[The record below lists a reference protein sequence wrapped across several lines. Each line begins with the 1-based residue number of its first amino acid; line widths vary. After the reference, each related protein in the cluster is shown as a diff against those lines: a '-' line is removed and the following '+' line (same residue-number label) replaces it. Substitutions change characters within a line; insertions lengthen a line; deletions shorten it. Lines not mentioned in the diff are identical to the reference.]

1 MTSTTR
7 RQSRITATEADQ
19 QLRDAFRSPSQ
30 LARTLRERVVDPTSV
45 FYSPGTLLKQEH
57 NPEHPIGYGMPD
69 DWPVFFRFDQAYRLS
84 PSFDIDSEVVSRYP
98 NDDDM
103 VASGWL
109 LGDDLLRNQANVVSS
124 QVGDGTVVTMGS
136 QVAFRTQTRGTF
148 KLLFNAI
155 FQGPADPVSESDLG
169 ALD

>member
-1 MTSTTR
+1 
-7 RQSRITATEADQ
+7 
-19 QLRDAFRSPSQ
+19 
-30 LARTLRERVVDPTSV
+30 
-45 FYSPGTLLKQEH
+45 
-57 NPEHPIGYGMPD
+57 
-69 DWPVFFRFDQAYRLS
+69 
-84 PSFDIDSEVVSRYP
+84 
-98 NDDDM
+98 M